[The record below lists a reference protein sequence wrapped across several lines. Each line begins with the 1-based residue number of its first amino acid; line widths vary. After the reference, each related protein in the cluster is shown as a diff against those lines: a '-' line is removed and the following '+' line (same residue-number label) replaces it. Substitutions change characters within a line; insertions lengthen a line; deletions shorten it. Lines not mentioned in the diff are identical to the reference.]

1 MRPLMI
7 LLAVVCIGCDMPRD
21 PHDTTIRIRGGTIRV
36 GASEHG
42 PWVQFDGD
50 VPAGVEVRLLQDF
63 ARLQH
68 AEIRWVEGSESELFQ
83 ALKEGQLEVLIGGLD
98 DSTPWAP
105 EVALSQPFITVGDK
119 RHVMAVRQGENRWL
133 LELDRFLQARSAVIG
148 QLLEAE
154 VSK

>member
-1 MRPLMI
+1 MRSLI
-7 LLAVVCIGCDMPRD
+7 IVIAVACIGCDMPRD
-21 PHDTTIRIRGGTIRV
+21 PHDTLYRIRGGTIRV

-42 PWVQFDGD
+42 PWVRFDGD
-50 VPAGVEVRLLQDF
+50 GPAGVEVQLLQDF
-63 ARLQH
+63 ARRQD

-83 ALKEGQLEVLIGGLD
+83 ALKEGQLEVIIGGLD

-105 EVALSQPFITVGDK
+105 EVALTQPFITVGDK

-133 LELDRFLQARSAVIG
+133 LELDKFLQGRSAVIG

-154 VSK
+154 GSK